1 MSMEPLP
8 IVADD
13 PLLRCKMDGNR
24 ILAEKNTLTFK
35 RGLGEITGWDRVIS
49 QEICNIPGIIIRKTG
64 EPVKVARFEV
74 PVPKWIWKIDRNDT

>member
-1 MSMEPLP
+1 MEPLP

-13 PLLRCKMDGNR
+13 PMVICKMGGER
-24 ILAEKNTLTFK
+24 ILAEENYLTFK

-64 EPVKVARFEV
+64 EPVKIARFEI
-74 PVPKWIWKIDRNDT
+74 PMQKRMWKIDRNDT